1 MKIIAKYGIRQLVN
15 CLNMTCQNAARMTML
30 EKGTCLQ
37 WRPLVYSDQ
46 PNIAIGFLVDF
57 IGSIYPGL
65 SYSVIELFISQ
76 IDWFFDYN
84 RPVTV
89 GTTSGTT
96 QAVINAAL
104 H

>member
-1 MKIIAKYGIRQLVN
+1 
-15 CLNMTCQNAARMTML
+15 MTML

-37 WRPLVYSDQ
+37 WRPLVYYDL

-57 IGSIYPGL
+57 IGSTYPGL
-65 SYSVIELFISQ
+65 PYSSSSYWVIHLANWLVFRLQ
-76 IDWFFDYN
+76 
-84 RPVTV
+84 PVTV

-96 QAVINAAL
+96 QAVINTAL